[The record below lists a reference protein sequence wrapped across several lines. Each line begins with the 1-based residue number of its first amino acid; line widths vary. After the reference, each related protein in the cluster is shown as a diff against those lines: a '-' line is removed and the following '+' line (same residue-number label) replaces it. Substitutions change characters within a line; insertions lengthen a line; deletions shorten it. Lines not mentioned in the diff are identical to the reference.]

1 MMASGCQDKDIKG
14 AEELLTEIRNDY
26 EAGSDS
32 ACLIAIDTLRARYP
46 KAIEQRKKALEY
58 WQMANLRLSQKDL
71 ERTDKLLE
79 QEKARFAQ
87 MEKEVA
93 EHKAALKATPEELTA
108 ITMQRMRRDSLQTR
122 YDVLCQQIRFI
133 HKKQKEN

>member
-1 MMASGCQDKDIKG
+1 MMMLGCQDRDTKG
-14 AEELLTEIRNDY
+14 AEELMTEIRNDY
-26 EAGSDS
+26 EAGNDS

-46 KAIEQRKKALEY
+46 KAVEQRKEALGY
-58 WQMANLRLSQKDL
+58 WQKASERLSQKDL

-87 MEKEVA
+87 MEKIVA

-108 ITMQRMRRDSLQTR
+108 LTMQRMRRDSLQTR
-122 YDVLCQQIRFI
+122 YEVLCQQIRFI